1 MLYSK
6 IRLTLF
12 ALFLFVC
19 SSQGQS
25 KIQEKTANYIK
36 SAAFMKNN
44 QAAVPFF
51 RLGSAIDFEFDDLLA
66 GESDYYYN
74 ITQYNYDW
82 SPTLLSKIDYIDG
95 MDDQRIANY
104 ANSFNTL
111 QLYSH
116 YNLRLPNSKY
126 KILKSGN
133 YVLEIKNR
141 ADEVIIRRKFIIY
154 EEMVNVPVTLKRS
167 RDLATI
173 TSKQNVEFTIKLG
186 ESTYQNPVQ
195 NIKVY
200 IFQNGQWASS
210 ISGIKPQYTIGNDL
224 IFKYNKETQ
233 FWGGNEFLNYDNKDI
248 RGNNNMIAQVTAD
261 EIYNTHLYPN
271 IPRANKGYTFFPDIN
286 GSFYPRNINRDNAAI
301 EADYTW
307 VYFTLASP
315 ETLSKKQI
323 YITGMFNNY
332 EFTSDNLMTYNPQLK
347 VYEKAL
353 MIKQGFTNFQYT
365 TVHNQRIDLEDSVD
379 GNFAET
385 ENQYQILVYYKGNN
399 DLYDRVIGFGEGNSE
414 NIIY

>member
-6 IRLTLF
+6 IKISLL
-12 ALFLFVC
+12 ALIVFSIQAL
-19 SSQGQS
+19 GQNN
-25 KIQEKTANYIK
+25 IQEKTSNYIK

-51 RLGSAIDFEFDDLLA
+51 RLGASINFQFDDLLA

-82 SPTLLSKIDYIDG
+82 SPSQLSKIDYLDG
-95 MDDQRIANY
+95 MDDQRIASY

-116 YNLRLPNSKY
+116 YNLTIPNSKY
-126 KILKSGN
+126 NILKSGN
-133 YVLEIKNR
+133 YVLEITNR
-141 ADEVIIRRKFIIY
+141 SEEVIIRRKFIVY
-154 EEMVNVPVTLKRS
+154 EELVNVPVVIKRS
-167 RDLATI
+167 RDLGTFAT
-173 TSKQNVEFTIKLG
+173 KHNVDFTIKLG
-186 ESTYQNPVQ
+186 EQTYQNPVQ

-210 ISGIKPQYTIGNDL
+210 ISRIKPQYTIGTDL
-224 IFKYNKETQ
+224 IYKYNKETQ
-233 FWGGNEFLNYDNKDI
+233 FWAGNEFLNFDNKDI
-248 RGNNNMIAQVTAD
+248 RGNNNMIGQVTAD

-271 IPRANKGYTFFPDIN
+271 LPRANKPYTFFPDIN
-286 GSFYPRNINRDNAAI
+286 GSFFPRNINRDNASI

-307 VYFTLASP
+307 VYFTLVSP
-315 ETLSKKQI
+315 EAFGKKQI

-332 EFTSDNLMTYNPQLK
+332 EFTSDNLMTYNAENQA
-347 VYEKAL
+347 YEKAL
-353 MIKQGFTNFQYT
+353 LIKQGFTNFQYT
-365 TVHNQRIDLEDSVD
+365 TVNNQRIDLEDAVD

-385 ENQYQILVYYKGNN
+385 ENQYQVLVYYRGNN
-399 DLYDRVIGFGEGNSE
+399 DLYDRVIGIGEGNSE